1 MLQNIRERA
10 QGWIAWTVIIF
21 ICATFALWGIHSY
34 LNVTKNSAA
43 KNNAVAKV
51 NNNNIEQG
59 QLNTVYERMR
69 QQEQMQLGA
78 DYTNN
83 PIIETRLKKQALN
96 QLIMSDILSQ
106 AAIKDGYRISDRQ
119 IDAAI
124 LKMPAFQIDGVFS
137 KDRFQE
143 ILSST
148 LYTQE
153 AFFADLY
160 RALLISQVQSGFV
173 ESGFVLPSDIER
185 AVRLVNQR
193 RSLSYLIIPLTKF
206 LQESPASEEAAMAFY
221 RANQDKFAV
230 PEQIKVAYLELSV
243 PEISAKLQFDEPTL
257 HQFYKDNL
265 NAFTKPERWHVAHIL
280 VKVPQDAS
288 RAQVEAAQEKIN
300 DLLDKI
306 NTGQNFSGL
315 AEKYSDD
322 VLSAQQGGTLA
333 WMNRGTLDPQ
343 FEQAVSGLKIGEVS
357 TPIRTKYGF
366 HLIKLLSTQRAEI
379 QPFNKVKRQVQAAL
393 AQQKAEQIL
402 ATESDKLSSLTYANP
417 NTLSVAAQA
426 LNLPVKT
433 TEFFTH
439 DGAREG
445 MASNPKFVAASFSSD
460 VMRNNNSDVI
470 PISGQKLVVLRIQER
485 IPATTKPFQEVKDK
499 ILLQLKMK
507 EAQKRAIEL
516 GQTILKEIKAGKN
529 REQIA
534 ADYHLNWVTRQDVG
548 RFASTVNPLI
558 LSETFRLAK
567 PTADKISA
575 RGITLPGG
583 GFSVLVVTE
592 VHDGHFNKQGNMD
605 MEKRIFQQQLEN
617 KNGQV
622 DYQLYV
628 HNLLNRA
635 KVSILDENLKDKAKE
650 KEKA

>member
-10 QGWIAWTVIIF
+10 QGLIAWVVIIF

-34 LNVTKNSAA
+34 LSLTKNSDS
-43 KNNAVAKV
+43 KNASVAKV
-51 NNNNIEQG
+51 NHDKIEQS

-83 PIIETRLKKQALN
+83 PIIELRLKKQALN

-106 AAIKDGYRISDRQ
+106 AALKDGYRISDRQ

-124 LKMPAFQIDGVFS
+124 LKMPAFQVDGIFS

-153 AFFADLY
+153 AFLADLY
-160 RALLISQVQSGFV
+160 RALLISQVQAGFV
-173 ESGFVLPSDIER
+173 ESGFVLPGDVDR
-185 AVRLVNQR
+185 AVQLVNQR
-193 RSLSYLIIPLTKF
+193 RSLSYLVIPLTKF
-206 LQESPASEEAAMAFY
+206 LREIPANEQAAQKFY
-221 RANQDKFAV
+221 RDHQDKFAV
-230 PEQIKVAYLELSV
+230 PLQIKVAYLELSV

-257 HQFYKDNL
+257 RQFYKDNL
-265 NAFTKPERWHVAHIL
+265 NAFTKPQRWHVAHIL
-280 VKVPQDAS
+280 IKVPRDAS
-288 RAQVEAAQEKIN
+288 QIQVEAAHAKISE
-300 DLLDKI
+300 LLDKI
-306 NTGQNFSGL
+306 NSGQNFSGL

-322 VLSAQQGGTLA
+322 VLSAQQGGALA
-333 WMNRGTLDPQ
+333 WMEHGSVDPQ
-343 FEQAVSGLKIGEVS
+343 FEQAISALKVGQVSS
-357 TPIRTKYGF
+357 PTRTKYGF
-366 HLIKLLSTQRAEI
+366 HLIKLLASKPAEV

-393 AQQKAEQIL
+393 AQQKAEQVL

-417 NTLSVAAQA
+417 NTLSVAAQS

-433 TEFFTH
+433 TEFFTR

-445 MASNPKFVAASFSSD
+445 MASNPKFVAAAFSSD
-460 VMRNNNSDVI
+460 VMRENNSDVI
-470 PISGQKLVVLRIQER
+470 PISAQKLVVLRIQER
-485 IPATTKPFQEVKDK
+485 IPASTKPFQQVKDR
-499 ILLQLKMK
+499 ILLQLKME
-507 EAQKRAIEL
+507 EAQKRASAL
-516 GQTILKEIKAGKN
+516 GQTILKEIQAGKN
-529 REQIA
+529 RNEVATSHQ
-534 ADYHLNWVTRQDVG
+534 LSWVNRQDVG

-558 LSETFRLAK
+558 LAEAFRLPKPSESRVSAK
-567 PTADKISA
+567 
-575 RGITLPGG
+575 GVNLPGG
-583 GFSVLVVTE
+583 GFAVLAVTE
-592 VHDGHFNKQGNMD
+592 VHPGHFSKEAS

-628 HNLLNRA
+628 HDLLNRA
-635 KVSILDENLKDKAKE
+635 KVSILDENLKDKGGKNTS
-650 KEKA
+650 